1 LGKAKSRG
9 TKKKVSPSSREEKV
23 GKKKYCQRQYFGS
36 FASGKNKGRKKSSFP
51 LWGNR
56 KEKNFVLPKVNKKKG
71 EEKKGNVFMSSLG
84 ISSGTSPEGM

>member
-1 LGKAKSRG
+1 LNIWRTFVLLFAF
-9 TKKKVSPSSREEKV
+9 VSS
-23 GKKKYCQRQYFGS
+23 FGSFASVS